1 MALQKRTPVTIT
13 SIPEKLHYRAGILAM
28 GSCFAEHMGR
38 ALEGRKF
45 QVVQNPFGI
54 LFNPIS
60 IVGALT
66 HMLSNEQYT
75 EANLLFNDGL
85 WYSFDHHGRFAHP
98 DPAKAAEQINRE
110 LAVGRQM
117 LLEGEWLLLTMGT
130 AHVWLKKDTQAIVAN
145 CHRFPNELFQRER
158 LGVEAVTDTLGEVIT
173 RCRQE
178 NPNLK
183 VILTVSPV
191 RYVRD
196 GLVDSQRSKAA
207 LILAAEQ
214 LEQHFPFVHYFPA
227 YELVTDELRDYSF
240 FDRAGTH
247 PNEDAVAFVWEKLAD
262 AWLEPETKAAMQRV
276 AGIQRAAAHRPHHPA
291 SESHQAFLRKQ
302 LQEVVELESGLPF
315 LDFREEKNQ
324 FLEQKL

>member
-1 MALQKRTPVTIT
+1 MALKKRTSVTIT

-66 HMLSNEQYT
+66 HMMSNALYT
-75 EANLLFNDGL
+75 EADLVTNDGL

-98 DPAKAAEQINRE
+98 DPAKVAEQINRE
-110 LAVGRQM
+110 LAAGRQM
-117 LLEGEWLLLTMGT
+117 LLEGEWLLLSMGT
-130 AHVWLKKDTQAIVAN
+130 AHVWLKKDTQTIVAN
-145 CHRFPNELFQRER
+145 CHRFPGSLFERQR
-158 LGVEAVTDTLGEVIT
+158 LDTDMITQTLAGVIS
-173 RCRQE
+173 RCRQV
-178 NPNLK
+178 NPGLK

-207 LILAAEQ
+207 LILSAES
-214 LEQHFPFVHYFPA
+214 LEQEFPFVHYFPA
-227 YELVTDELRDYSF
+227 YELVINELRDYAF
-240 FDRAGTH
+240 FNRAGTH
-247 PNEDAVAFVWEKLAD
+247 PNAEAVEFVWQKLTES
-262 AWLEPETKAAMQRV
+262 WLEPDTRAVMQRIE
-276 AGIQRAAAHRPHHPA
+276 AMQRAAAHRPHHPA
-291 SESHQAFLRKQ
+291 SDSHQAFLRKQ
-302 LQEVVELESGLPF
+302 LKELADLESGLPF
-315 LDFREEKNQ
+315 LDFTEEKRQ